1 MAMKIAYYPGC
12 TLKTKAKN
20 FEDSALAAASALG
33 VEFEE
38 LEMWNCCG
46 TVYSLA
52 DDDLIHQIASIRNLI
67 RVRDK
72 GENKVVTL
80 CSMCYN
86 TMKRANLFIQTD
98 ELKHRRI
105 NTYMDNE
112 KPYNGEVKVYHFL
125 ELLRDE
131 IGLDEVRFK
140 TKKPLSGLKV
150 APYYGCLL
158 VRPPEVG
165 LDDLENPTVIEN
177 VFTQMGAEVIDDPLK
192 TECCGSYQTVNMPE
206 FVADLS
212 YKILN
217 SAKSRGADVVVTS
230 CPLCQ
235 FNLDRRQRDI
245 IKKRLDFAPIPVM
258 YFTQLMAMAFDL
270 PADVYGLDS
279 HFVDPKPLLRK
290 KGFIELA

>member
-1 MAMKIAYYPGC
+1 MKIPYYPGC

-20 FEDSALAAASALG
+20 FEDSALAAAATLG
-33 VEFEE
+33 VEFNE

-67 RVRDK
+67 RVRDL
-72 GENKVVTL
+72 GENRIVTL

-112 KPYNGEVKVYHFL
+112 VPYDGEIKVLHFL

-131 IGLDEVRFK
+131 IGFDEVRYK
-140 TKKPLSGLKV
+140 TKKPLNGLKV

-158 VRPPEVG
+158 IRPPEVG
-165 LDDLENPTVIEN
+165 LDDLENPTILEN
-177 VFTQMGAEVIDDPLK
+177 LLMEMGAEAINDPLK
-192 TECCGSYQTVNMPE
+192 TECCGSYQTVHRPD
-206 FVADLS
+206 FVADLIF
-212 YKILN
+212 KILN
-217 SAKSRGADVVVTS
+217 SAKRRGADVVVTS

-235 FNLDRRQRDI
+235 FNLDRRQRDVAQ
-245 IKKRLDFAPIPVM
+245 KRLDFSPIPIL
-258 YFTQLMAMAFDL
+258 YFTQLMALAFGEDQ
-270 PADVYGLDS
+270 AVCGLDA
-279 HFVDPKPLLRK
+279 HFVDPQPLLRSK
-290 KGFIELA
+290 ALIN